1 MKIPQSGY
9 RIDEPSFLLLKTMIS
24 YSSASSADGAATG
37 LTIVDSGLLTEPSY
51 DGMSVKILSGP
62 AAGQVREIA
71 SHPAPSNT
79 ISVGA
84 AFTDSAGAVV
94 QITAGTLYVILSTGA
109 AGGGGSSGLAGV
121 TQVIQIPVTSAAN
134 AGDVLLATVAGQEC
148 LIKKVNVRSNGAT
161 TVDLTNIGIY
171 AGAAKV
177 VTLIDNVTGARAN
190 IAAEDQQ
197 EGSAPEGGVALSVA
211 KTIVITLTGTGATAV
226 NLTVTIEYEACA
238 DGGHL
243 V

>member
-1 MKIPQSGY
+1 MKIPQGY
-9 RIDEPSFLLLKTMIS
+9 RIDDPSFILLKSIIS
-24 YSSASSADGAATG
+24 YLGISSADGAATG
-37 LTIVDSGLLTEPSY
+37 LTIVDAGLLTEPSY
-51 DGMSVKILSGP
+51 DGMTVKILTGP
-62 AAGQVREIA
+62 AAGQERMITA
-71 SHPAPSNT
+71 HPAPSNT
-79 ISVGA
+79 LSVGN
-84 AFTDSAGAVV
+84 AFTDVTGAAQ
-94 QITAGTLYVILSTGA
+94 QITAGTMYVVLSNGA
-109 AGGGGSSGLAGV
+109 AGGGSSGLSGV
-121 TQVIQIPVTSAAN
+121 TQVIQVPVTSAAN

-171 AGAAKV
+171 AGAGKV
-177 VTLIDNVTGARAN
+177 ITLIDNVTGARAN